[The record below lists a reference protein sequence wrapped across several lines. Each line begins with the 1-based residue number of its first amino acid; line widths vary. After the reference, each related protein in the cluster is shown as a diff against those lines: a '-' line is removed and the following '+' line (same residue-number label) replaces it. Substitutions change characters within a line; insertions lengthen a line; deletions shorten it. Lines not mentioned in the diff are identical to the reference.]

1 MMANAAAAASSVL
14 PRWLL
19 ESNLTDLDEDD
30 VAALINDVNSSGG
43 GGGGTGGGGDAVR
56 KLISPIECISSYSDS

>member
-1 MMANAAAAASSVL
+1 MKMATGAGAASSVI

-30 VAALINDVNSSGG
+30 VAALIKDVNSGG
-43 GGGGTGGGGDAVR
+43 GGDGGNAVR
-56 KLISPIECISSYSDS
+56 LELSRI

>member
-1 MMANAAAAASSVL
+1 MMANAAAASAVL

-43 GGGGTGGGGDAVR
+43 GGGTGGGGDAVR
-56 KLISPIECISSYSDS
+56 K

>member
-1 MMANAAAAASSVL
+1 MKMATGAGAASSVI

-30 VAALINDVNSSGG
+30 VAALIKEVNSGG
-43 GGGGTGGGGDAVR
+43 GRDGGNAVR
-56 KLISPIECISSYSDS
+56 LELSRI

>member
-1 MMANAAAAASSVL
+1 MATDAASLVI

-30 VAALINDVNSSGG
+30 VAALIKDVNSGRGG
-43 GGGGTGGGGDAVR
+43 NAVR
-56 KLISPIECISSYSDS
+56 LELSRI